1 MSLRIL
7 TLLGCLLAASPAAP
21 AGETTWQ
28 RNAPWLQEQIGDCAG
43 GEDLDACRYFPA
55 RALDRLFGIERMCQ
69 GEACANHW
77 QVAETVL
84 GGDGWTELG
93 NASDQAAL
101 TKARDMATGGMPVV
115 AIYGGMVALVMP
127 GKAFPS
133 QRWSRNV
140 PLAVGARVDQPD
152 ASIYGK
158 GLNFLFSE
166 PETVTL
172 YVHK

>member
-7 TLLGCLLAASPAAP
+7 PVLWCVLAASPVVL

-28 RNAPWLQEQIGDCAG
+28 RNATWLQEQVGDCAG
-43 GEDLDACRYFPA
+43 GEDPDACRYFPA
-55 RALDRLFGIERMCQ
+55 RALDRLFGIEQMCQ

-84 GGDGWTELG
+84 EGEGWTELG
-93 NASDQAAL
+93 SASDQAAL
-101 TKARDMATGGMPVV
+101 TKARDMATGGLPVIAV
-115 AIYGGMVALVMP
+115 YGGMVALVMP
-127 GKAFPS
+127 GKLFPS

-140 PLAVGARVDQPD
+140 PLAVGVRVDQPD

-158 GLNFLFSE
+158 GLNFLFSD
-166 PETVTL
+166 PDTVTL

>member
-7 TLLGCLLAASPAAP
+7 AVLSCLLAASPEVL

-28 RNAPWLQEQIGDCAG
+28 RNATWLQEQVGVCAA
-43 GEDLDACRYFPA
+43 GEDPDACRYFSA
-55 RALDRLFGIERMCQ
+55 RALDRLFGIEQMCQ
-69 GEACANHW
+69 AEACANHW
-77 QVAETVL
+77 RVAETVL
-84 GGDGWTELG
+84 EGDGWTELG
-93 NASDQAAL
+93 TASDQAAL

-115 AIYGGMVALVMP
+115 AIYGGLVALVMP
-127 GKAFPS
+127 GKLFPS

-140 PLAVGARVDQPD
+140 PLAVGVRVDQPD
-152 ASIYGK
+152 ASVYGK
-158 GLNFLFSE
+158 GLNFLFSD

>member
-1 MSLRIL
+1 MFLRIL
-7 TLLGCLLAASPAAP
+7 AVFSCMLAASPAAL
-21 AGETTWQ
+21 AGDTTWQ
-28 RNAPWLQEQIGDCAG
+28 RNATWLQEQVGECAG
-43 GEDLDACRYFPA
+43 GEDADACRYFPA
-55 RALDRLFGIERMCQ
+55 RALDRLFGVERMCQ
-69 GEACANHW
+69 GEACVNHW

-84 GGDGWTELG
+84 EGGGWSELG

-101 TKARDMATGGMPVV
+101 TKARDMATGGLPVV
-115 AIYGGMVALVMP
+115 AVYGGLVALVMP
-127 GKAFPS
+127 GKLFPS

-158 GLNFLFSE
+158 GLNFLFSD
-166 PETVTL
+166 PGTVTL